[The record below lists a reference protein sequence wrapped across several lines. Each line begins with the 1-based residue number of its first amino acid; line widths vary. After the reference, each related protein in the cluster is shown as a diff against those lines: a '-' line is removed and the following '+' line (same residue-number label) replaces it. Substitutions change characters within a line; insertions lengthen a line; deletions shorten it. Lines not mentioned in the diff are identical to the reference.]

1 MSGNAGSKTPIGIFR
16 AAPGDNGREPDSCV
30 ATAPNADVFPAAAA
44 AISPPEAAR
53 KFLRLREQIVE
64 LRPMYSLRP
73 ALMLV
78 AGLSAALNEAALY
91 ALCGGCSSVR
101 IVNFSTICMNS
112 LSRTRPHWTQCKR
125 EAPANI
131 PSRRRREHL
140 STKMLRILTC

>member
-78 AGLSAALNEAALY
+78 LDY
-91 ALCGGCSSVR
+91 QR
-101 IVNFSTICMNS
+101 HSTRQHYTHS
-112 LSRTRPHWTQCKR
+112 LSETNRN
-125 EAPANI
+125 A
-131 PSRRRREHL
+131 
-140 STKMLRILTC
+140 

>member
-91 ALCGGCSSVR
+91 AFASETNRNAYLDRKSTRLNSSHQIISYAV
-101 IVNFSTICMNS
+101 FCF
-112 LSRTRPHWTQCKR
+112 
-125 EAPANI
+125 
-131 PSRRRREHL
+131 
-140 STKMLRILTC
+140 